1 MTKKTTP
8 ESFLQDLEDQIKEH
22 FDYQSQSEQ
31 DIARLESEISLL
43 ERGRDE
49 AFNEVALDHSNK
61 DAHNDL
67 DQKDNQ
73 IAELKKELTNIKR
86 KYRRKY
92 RSQRSKILQTQ
103 DNVLE
108 TIQTELRSKQERQH
122 VLRNVEIP
130 EAEQN
135 LSALQHENE
144 TIQDEMQALQKASE
158 MVNRLSID
166 EEI

>member
-158 MVNRLSID
+158 KINRLSID